1 MIIALTV
8 VIITIYND
16 FLESQHFV
24 LNKSLVT
31 MKHVLYKSIHIFTML
46 LNVK

>member
-24 LNKSLVT
+24 LNESLVT
-31 MKHVLYKSIHIFTML
+31 MKHVTQIHSHFYNAI
-46 LNVK
+46 KC

>member
-8 VIITIYND
+8 IINNYND

-31 MKHVLYKSIHIFTML
+31 MKHVLYKSIHIFTM
-46 LNVK
+46 